1 VTSSFLPHLA
11 VVFPEQSAFNFNR
24 LTTAVLRF
32 IEVHLDSDQ
41 IDVDIP
47 SLYDLHPHDTFFM
60 VLDLITP
67 CKLLGKLDY
76 SASSFSASLLYQ
88 TTLKPAQIT
97 ARVQALH
104 PDVRMTRCEIT
115 DHQLRDVT
123 GHAILSSRE
132 HPIQPLKAK
141 LKADSG
147 LSMGPLLRGV
157 VTMADS
163 TMAPVRR
170 GMMALADQ
178 ASAGQGQGQGRGI
191 MASADQAS
199 TGQERDQ
206 ARPGKHQV
214 RPVEKIPLIVVEPP
228 TPNTAR
234 RPLPVRKNLPT
245 LPPFRQPLPQA
256 DRAPDILRQG
266 IFARGEAFLRQ

>member
-1 VTSSFLPHLA
+1 MTSSFLPHLA
-11 VVFPEQSAFNFNR
+11 VVLPEQSTFNR
-24 LTTAVLRF
+24 LTTAGPRF
-32 IEVHLDSDQ
+32 IEVHLDSDEM
-41 IDVDIP
+41 DVDIA

-67 CKLLGKLDY
+67 CKILDKP
-76 SASSFSASLLYQ
+76 ASLLYQ
-88 TTLKPAQIT
+88 TTPKPAQIT

-104 PDVRMTRCEIT
+104 PDIRVTRCEIT

-147 LSMGPLLRGV
+147 SSLGPLLRGV

-170 GMMALADQ
+170 GMMASADQ
-178 ASAGQGQGQGRGI
+178 ASAGQGQGRGL
-191 MASADQAS
+191 MASADQVSA
-199 TGQERDQ
+199 GQEKDE
-206 ARPGKHQV
+206 ARPEKQQF
-214 RPVEKIPLIVVEPP
+214 RPVEKVPLIVVEPP
-228 TPNTAR
+228 TPCQAPHSQHSRATATC
-234 RPLPVRKNLPT
+234 PQEPSDSAPCPT
-245 LPPFRQPLPQA
+245 TSA
-256 DRAPDILRQG
+256 TS
-266 IFARGEAFLRQ
+266 